1 MRRLLTLSGHVTR
14 TVRFALPLP
23 AAIVLFLAILLAA
36 ASARAEL
43 RVDITRGHVE
53 PLPIALVDLA
63 GANEADATLG
73 RQITEVI
80 TRNLERS
87 GLFRPIDPAAFI
99 IEPGGMTVRPR
110 FQDWRIINAQAL
122 VTGRVVPGDPGRLVV
137 EFRLWDVFAEQ
148 DLVGLKLSGARE
160 AWRSIAH
167 TMSDKIYERLTG
179 ESGYFHTRIVYIAE
193 TGPPDLRIK
202 RLAIMDQ
209 DGHNLRYLSDGRHL
223 VLTPRFSPTAQEIT
237 YLSYERGVPKVY
249 LRDIDTGQ
257 QELLGDFPGMTFAP
271 RFSPDGNQ
279 VVMTMAQRGNSDIYE
294 MDLRSRR
301 VRQLTN
307 NPAIETAPCYSPDG
321 AFIAFESDRG
331 GSQQIYVMRPR
342 WERCAPHHVRQG
354 SLRNPGMVSARRPDR
369 LHQQLSW
376 PVCHRCHEARRE
388 RRANSG
394 ARLLGR
400 RPDLGAER
408 ARADVLPVEFAKSRQ
423 RRIGLHRSDRAQR
436 AHPVHEHG
444 GVRSGLV
451 AVDPVMTQSYS
462 RTASRRIRRY
472 GGGSA
477 SRHARTRHAV
487 LWRLRIEGM
496 FAGHGRDSDGPVTTH

>member
-1 MRRLLTLSGHVTR
+1 MDTLRARL
-14 TVRFALPLP
+14 RFALPLP

-331 GSQQIYVMRPR
+331 GSQQIYVMRRDGSDEHRITFGKGRYGTPVWSPR
-342 WERCAPHHVRQG
+342 GDLIAFTNSYRGQFAIGVMRPDGSGERILAQDYLVEGPTWAPNGRVLMFFR
-354 SLRNPGMVSARRPDR
+354 SSSRNPDSAELVSIDLTGRN
-369 LHQQLSW
+369 
-376 PVCHRCHEARRE
+376 E
-388 RRANSG
+388 RILFTSTA
-394 ARLLGR
+394 A
-400 RPDLGAER
+400 
-408 ARADVLPVEFAKSRQ
+408 
-423 RRIGLHRSDRAQR
+423 SDPAWSPLIQ
-436 AHPVHEHG
+436 
-444 GVRSGLV
+444 
-451 AVDPVMTQSYS
+451 
-462 RTASRRIRRY
+462 
-472 GGGSA
+472 
-477 SRHARTRHAV
+477 
-487 LWRLRIEGM
+487 
-496 FAGHGRDSDGPVTTH
+496 